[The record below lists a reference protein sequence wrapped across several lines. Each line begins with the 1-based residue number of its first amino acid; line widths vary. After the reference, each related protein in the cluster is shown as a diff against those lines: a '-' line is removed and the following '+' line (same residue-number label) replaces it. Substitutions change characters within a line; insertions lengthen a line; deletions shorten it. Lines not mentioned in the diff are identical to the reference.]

1 LGYTSSVMLNLFQHL
16 SEIKKILKQVQDDSK
31 IMLLNSLKLYFRNI
45 FNILVL
51 AISLIAN
58 IFCWLWLALQ
68 INSSTDILF
77 LHYNILFG
85 VDYIDSWWKMYFLP
99 LAGLLIILFN
109 TFLGWWLWDRDRL
122 MSIILH
128 SVTLLCQLF
137 LVIACILLVFLNV

>member
-1 LGYTSSVMLNLFQHL
+1 MV
-16 SEIKKILKQVQDDSK
+16 
-31 IMLLNSLKLYFRNI
+31 IMLINSLKLYFRNI

-68 INSSTDILF
+68 INSQTETLF
-77 LHYNILFG
+77 LHYNILLG
-85 VDYIDSWWKMYFLP
+85 VDYIDSWWKMYYLP

-122 MSIILH
+122 MSVILH

-137 LVIACILLVFLNV
+137 LVIACVLLVFLNV